1 MKHMTRVH
9 GILRAVSCAVSGYAE
24 SHDATFG
31 YNQAGALLDFLLDCS
46 FCIIPDTKTV
56 DAN

>member
-1 MKHMTRVH
+1 MTSVH
-9 GILRAVSCAVSGYAE
+9 GILRAVSCAVSGYAG
-24 SHDATFG
+24 SHDAIFG
-31 YNQAGALLDFLLDCS
+31 YNQAGALLDFLLICS